1 MAGMSKRGNNMLKRV
16 EREAKMNEM
25 EAAINELKEKM
36 NEVSKNAAS
45 NINASENIENANE
58 YADEGVNGFLGTFFA
73 GLETLGHY
81 SGYEQLRDVCV
92 RCFENAWVQSE
103 EDGDYE
109 FSFMAAKEA
118 ISQEI
123 DDYIEFLKICF
134 AEDDIV
140 IIELFKESGIIDAF
154 FGGAANLAGIV
165 TRKFRK
171 LGAYIPKN
179 KLFGAILKG
188 AKVIAHA
195 ILAGAKFV
203 FNIAKCA
210 ISFVGA
216 GILVAF
222 TLIRNAVS
230 ALWAKIKGDTDE
242 DDFFEE
248 ENEGIV
254 TE

>member
-1 MAGMSKRGNNMLKRV
+1 MLNRV
-16 EREAKMNEM
+16 EREQRMNQM
-25 EAAINELKEKM
+25 EEAINELREKM
-36 NEVSKNAAS
+36 NEVFENATS
-45 NINASENIENANE
+45 NINASENIDNANE
-58 YADEGVNGFLGTFFA
+58 SADEGVNGFLGTFFA

-92 RCFENAWVQSE
+92 RCFENAWVESE
-103 EDGDYE
+103 EDGGDCE

-118 ISQEI
+118 VSQEI
-123 DDYIEFLKICF
+123 DNYVEFLKICF

-154 FGGAANLAGIV
+154 FGGTANLAGIV
-165 TRKFRK
+165 TRKLRK

-203 FNIAKCA
+203 FNIAKCT

-230 ALWAKIKGDTDE
+230 ALWAKIKSDTNE
-242 DDFFEE
+242 DDYFFEDT

-254 TE
+254 TD